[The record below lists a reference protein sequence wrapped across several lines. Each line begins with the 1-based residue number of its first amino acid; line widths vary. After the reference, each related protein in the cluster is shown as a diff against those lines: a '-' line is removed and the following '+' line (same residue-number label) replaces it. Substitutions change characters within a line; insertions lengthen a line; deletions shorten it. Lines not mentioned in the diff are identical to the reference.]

1 MKTVFVDMD
10 GVLTDFNSNYKKING
25 MTAQEVRN
33 SCDRKEFSLYWE
45 RYIMLNGF
53 ASQDWFQGAQELVE
67 FLNKQDV
74 QKCILSSSGGMKSH
88 NVVQAQKHIW
98 LMDHGI
104 TWPVVVVPG
113 RRFKAGFA
121 SATTALI
128 DDTADV
134 IESFTSAG
142 GLGIL
147 HEPDRKWNSTYQIEE
162 WLKK

>member
-33 SCDRKEFSLYWE
+33 SRDRKEFSAYWE
-45 RYIMLNGF
+45 KYITSNGF
-53 ASQDWFQGAQELVE
+53 ADQDWFQGAQELVE
-67 FLNKQDV
+67 FLNKQNV
-74 QKCILSSSGGMKSH
+74 QKCILSSSGGMKFH
-88 NVVQAQKHIW
+88 NIVQAQKHIW

-104 TWPVVVVPG
+104 NWPVVIVPG

-121 SATTALI
+121 SSSTALI

-134 IESFTSAG
+134 IQSFTSAG